1 MIVNNLFLK
10 QWVDEIEKLCKP
22 KNVYWCDGS
31 QEEYDRLCE
40 EMVEAGTFIRL
51 NTEKRPNCFL
61 ARSHPSDVARVEDRT
76 FICTSQQEDV
86 GPTNNWSDINTMKNK
101 LDSLF
106 EGCMSGR
113 TMYIIPFSMG
123 PLNSP
128 ISHI

>member
-51 NTEKRPNCFL
+51 NKEKRPNCF
-61 ARSHPSDVARVEDRT
+61 
-76 FICTSQQEDV
+76 
-86 GPTNNWSDINTMKNK
+86 
-101 LDSLF
+101 
-106 EGCMSGR
+106 
-113 TMYIIPFSMG
+113 
-123 PLNSP
+123 
-128 ISHI
+128 